1 MVYLFIEWQTG
12 KKNWGKYIIQWVIAL
27 CQV

>member
-12 KKNWGKYIIQWVIAL
+12 KKNWGKYIIQWVISL